1 MALNCTMTKPTLNT
15 MPVSVIMPEA
25 TAERNA

>member
-1 MALNCTMTKPTLNT
+1 MALNRTMTKPTVNT

-25 TAERNA
+25 TAAKNA